1 MRKNIWAALLISA
14 CTQIGAYAQNFD
26 DFFINKTLRVD
37 YLFNGNAQKQEISLD
52 ELVSLPGWAGRRNFL
67 DKLPLKGNGQITM
80 KDKATGKVIYRTS
93 FSSLFQEWVS
103 EEEASRVTRGFEN
116 TFLLP
121 YPKQPATVTIEL
133 KNVYHQVL

>member
-1 MRKNIWAALLISA
+1 MNYEKNIWAALLISA
-14 CTQIGAYAQNFD
+14 CTQVGAYAQNFD
-26 DFFINKTLRVD
+26 DFFTNKTLRVD

-67 DKLPLKGNGQITM
+67 DKLPLEGNGQITM

-116 TFLLP
+116 TFYFPILNN
-121 YPKQPATVTIEL
+121 Q
-133 KNVYHQVL
+133 QR

>member
-14 CTQIGAYAQNFD
+14 CTQVGAYAQNFD
-26 DFFINKTLRVD
+26 DFFTNKTLRVD

-67 DKLPLKGNGQITM
+67 DKLPLEGNGQITM
-80 KDKATGKVIYRTS
+80 KDKTTGKVIYHTS

-116 TFLLP
+116 TFYFPILNN
-121 YPKQPATVTIEL
+121 Q
-133 KNVYHQVL
+133 QR

>member
-1 MRKNIWAALLISA
+1 MNYEKNIWAALLISA

-67 DKLPLKGNGQITM
+67 DKLPLEGNGQITM
-80 KDKATGKVIYRTS
+80 KDKASGKVIYRTS

-121 YPKQPATVTIEL
+121 ILNNQ
-133 KNVYHQVL
+133 QR

>member
-80 KDKATGKVIYRTS
+80 KDK
-93 FSSLFQEWVS
+93 
-103 EEEASRVTRGFEN
+103 
-116 TFLLP
+116 
-121 YPKQPATVTIEL
+121 
-133 KNVYHQVL
+133 VLER

>member
-67 DKLPLKGNGQITM
+67 DKLPLEGNGQITM
-80 KDKATGKVIYRTS
+80 KDKASGKVIYRTS

-103 EEEASRVTRGFEN
+103 EEEASRVTKGFEN
-116 TFLLP
+116 TFFTSLS
-121 YPKQPATVTIEL
+121 
-133 KNVYHQVL
+133 

>member
-1 MRKNIWAALLISA
+1 MNYEKNIWAALLISA

-67 DKLPLKGNGQITM
+67 DKLPLEGNGQITM
-80 KDKATGKVIYRTS
+80 KDKASGKVIYRTS

-103 EEEASRVTRGFEN
+103 EEEASRVTKGFEN
-116 TFLLP
+116 TFYFPILNN
-121 YPKQPATVTIEL
+121 Q
-133 KNVYHQVL
+133 QR

>member
-1 MRKNIWAALLISA
+1 MNYEKNIWAALLISA

-67 DKLPLKGNGQITM
+67 DKLPLEGNGQITM
-80 KDKATGKVIYRTS
+80 KDKASGKVIYRTS

-103 EEEASRVTRGFEN
+103 EEEASRVTRDSKTLFYFPILN
-116 TFLLP
+116 N
-121 YPKQPATVTIEL
+121 Q
-133 KNVYHQVL
+133 QR

>member
-1 MRKNIWAALLISA
+1 MHK
-14 CTQIGAYAQNFD
+14 NFD

-67 DKLPLKGNGQITM
+67 DKLPLEGNGQIRM
-80 KDKATGKVIYRTS
+80 KDKTTGKVIYRTS

-103 EEEASRVTRGFEN
+103 EEEASRVTRGIRKHFFYFPILN
-116 TFLLP
+116 N
-121 YPKQPATVTIEL
+121 Q
-133 KNVYHQVL
+133 QR

>member
-14 CTQIGAYAQNFD
+14 CTQVGAYAQNFD
-26 DFFINKTLRVD
+26 DFFTNKTLRVD

-67 DKLPLKGNGQITM
+67 DKLPLEGNGQITM

-116 TFLLP
+116 TFYFPILNN
-121 YPKQPATVTIEL
+121 Q
-133 KNVYHQVL
+133 QR

>member
-67 DKLPLKGNGQITM
+67 DKLPLEGNGQITM
-80 KDKATGKVIYRTS
+80 KDKASGKVIYRTS

-103 EEEASRVTRGFEN
+103 EEEAIKCTKIVIVVF
-116 TFLLP
+116 
-121 YPKQPATVTIEL
+121 I
-133 KNVYHQVL
+133 

>member
-1 MRKNIWAALLISA
+1 MNYEKNIWAALLISA

-67 DKLPLKGNGQITM
+67 DKLPLEGNGQITM
-80 KDKATGKVIYRTS
+80 KDKASGKVIYRTS

-116 TFLLP
+116 TFYFP
-121 YPKQPATVTIEL
+121 
-133 KNVYHQVL
+133 VLNNQQR

>member
-67 DKLPLKGNGQITM
+67 DKLPLEGNGQITM
-80 KDKATGKVIYRTS
+80 KDKSSGKVIYRTS

-116 TFLLP
+116 TFYFPILNN
-121 YPKQPATVTIEL
+121 Q
-133 KNVYHQVL
+133 QR

>member
-26 DFFINKTLRVD
+26 DFFTNKTLRVD

-52 ELVSLPGWAGRRNFL
+52 ELVSLPGWPEEEIFLINFRL
-67 DKLPLKGNGQITM
+67 EGNGQIRM
-80 KDKATGKVIYRTS
+80 KDKTTGKVIYRTS

-103 EEEASRVTRGFEN
+103 EEEASRVTGDSKTLFYFPILNNQQR
-116 TFLLP
+116 
-121 YPKQPATVTIEL
+121 
-133 KNVYHQVL
+133 

>member
-1 MRKNIWAALLISA
+1 MRKIIWAALLISA

-67 DKLPLKGNGQITM
+67 DKLPLEGNGQITM
-80 KDKATGKVIYRTS
+80 KDKASGKVIYRTS

-116 TFLLP
+116 TFFTSLS
-121 YPKQPATVTIEL
+121 
-133 KNVYHQVL
+133 

>member
-14 CTQIGAYAQNFD
+14 CTQVGAYAQNFD
-26 DFFINKTLRVD
+26 DFFTNKTLRVD

-67 DKLPLKGNGQITM
+67 DKLPLEGNGQITM
-80 KDKATGKVIYRTS
+80 KDKTTGKVIYRTS

-116 TFLLP
+116 TFYSPILNN
-121 YPKQPATVTIEL
+121 Q
-133 KNVYHQVL
+133 QR

>member
-67 DKLPLKGNGQITM
+67 DKLPLEGNGQITM
-80 KDKATGKVIYRTS
+80 KDKASGKVIYRTS

-103 EEEASRVTRGFEN
+103 EEEASRVPGDSKTLFYFPILNNQQR
-116 TFLLP
+116 
-121 YPKQPATVTIEL
+121 
-133 KNVYHQVL
+133 

>member
-67 DKLPLKGNGQITM
+67 DKLPLEGNGQITM
-80 KDKATGKVIYRTS
+80 KDKASGKVIYRTS

-116 TFLLP
+116 TFYFPILNN
-121 YPKQPATVTIEL
+121 Q
-133 KNVYHQVL
+133 QR

>member
-67 DKLPLKGNGQITM
+67 DKLPLEGNGQITM

-116 TFLLP
+116 TFYFPILNN
-121 YPKQPATVTIEL
+121 Q
-133 KNVYHQVL
+133 QR